1 MEVLIISFRMLRK
14 KLWPTD
20 YEKVMHT
27 VKRKP
32 IANHLFHDSFTMS
45 DSLKNRDRY
54 NKNGQ

>member
-1 MEVLIISFRMLRK
+1 MLNSRLLRK

-32 IANHLFHDSFTMS
+32 IANHLFHDSFVGGS
-45 DSLKNRDRY
+45 DKASFK
-54 NKNGQ
+54 KKS